1 MRRAFQVVGMIAVL
15 AAAGY
20 VIAGRWSV
28 TVAAPPLA
36 EKDAEKV
43 LRVQAQAIC
52 DAVVKGEWEKMA
64 DLTHQGEMESMG
76 GRKKFLADVA
86 NLPKELQASKLTL
99 VDSQCGPPS
108 DIIANKGTMYAVV
121 NAPLKYRTETGKTY
135 LGTTSLIGVS
145 TDGGRSW
152 KFVGGSGTKEADRNE
167 LKKVLPDLPD
177 SLVLPK
183 GHLPILLDD

>member
-43 LRVQAQAIC
+43 LREQAQAIC
-52 DAVVKGEWEKMA
+52 DATVKGEWEKMA
-64 DLTHQGEMESMG
+64 DLTHPRVVEGMG
-76 GRKKFLADVA
+76 GREKFLANVA
-86 NLPKELQASKLTL
+86 RLPGELRASKLKF
-99 VDSQCGPPS
+99 VDCQCGPPS
-108 DIIANKGTMYAVV
+108 DIVTHKGTMYAVV
-121 NAPLKYRTETGKTY
+121 NAPQKFRTDDGKTF
-135 LGTTSLIGVS
+135 LGAGSLIGVS
-145 TDGGRSW
+145 TDGGRLW
-152 KFVGGSGTKEADRNE
+152 KFVGGSGTKDADRNE